1 MKVNIRRQ
9 SSQAID
15 EELTQ
20 VISEHLTD
28 DISITVRSLVRRM
41 RLVNNASS
49 ITRCSER
56 VALEEA
62 AKKKQQETRCIAA
75 KIAKTSTVTDKQKI
89 IGLELALSDA
99 LDREKNLKIAFSALM
114 KAAAIHGVNW
124 ISFFEGYEIDV
135 NTLPKTDNVKTIK

>member
-1 MKVNIRRQ
+1 MKANIRRQ

-15 EELTQ
+15 EELVQ
-20 VISEHLTD
+20 VISEHLKD

-41 RLVNNASS
+41 TLVNNASS

-56 VALEEA
+56 VAVVEA
-62 AKKKQQETRCIAA
+62 AKKKQEETRLIAA

-99 LDREKNLKIAFSALM
+99 LLREKNLKIAFSALM

-124 ISFFEGYEIDV
+124 VSFFESWDINI
-135 NTLPKTDNVKTIK
+135 NTLPKSDNVKPIK